1 MTPKQFA
8 SDCDQ
13 HFGFLIAEHGFTEI
27 TPKLPTGRD
36 GLRREYN
43 GAFRVSITYAFLELS
58 VAIYFPQNPTDSW
71 PLVGIP
77 YWLRKS
83 VSTPGKCFPAPENL
97 QQYAEFLRANFEDLQ
112 RIAADHSG
120 HLLSRLFDTA
130 KQDAEEFLRMRKS
143 ER

>member
-13 HFGFLIAEHGFTEI
+13 HFGFLIADHGFTEI

-43 GAFRVSITYAFLELS
+43 GAFRVSITYAYLELY
-58 VAIYFPQNPTDSW
+58 VAIEFPQDPSRAM
-71 PLVGIP
+71 PLDGIP
-77 YWLRKS
+77 YLLRK
-83 VSTPGKCFPAPENL
+83 TQRPPTGILPAIETIPE
-97 QQYAEFLRANFEDLQ
+97 YAVILRDNFDDIQ
-112 RIAADHSG
+112 HIAADHSG
-120 HLLSRLFDTA
+120 HLLVRLFDTS
-130 KQDAEEFLRMRKS
+130 KQDAEEFLRMMKS